1 VKELPAETGHQT
13 SKINKLA
20 AAGWKPE
27 AASAYTVLHQRPHRV
42 PGDVSTRRATMDVAM
57 TARKGQISR
66 ALRTQAEEGMERIGR
81 VLGRT
86 ARASITFSVQRHVHT
101 VELTVQAR
109 TQKIAATGKAGTPL
123 AALREA
129 MAHAEHQAHRYRDR
143 RLVNKRLPKVE
154 KMLTAPPVARPKT
167 RVDPLAEPEEEK
179 PSTLAGHAR
188 ASIAVHSFPSR
199 ATVVE
204 PHVIKNGDAISIK
217 PMTIEEAVKDA
228 EFRDRD
234 LLIFRTAS
242 GDTFVLH
249 RRRDGQMELVE
260 IP

>member
-1 VKELPAETGHQT
+1 
-13 SKINKLA
+13 
-20 AAGWKPE
+20 
-27 AASAYTVLHQRPHRV
+27 
-42 PGDVSTRRATMDVAM
+42 MDVAM

-66 ALRTQAEEGMERIGR
+66 AMRTQAEEGMERIGR

-86 ARASITFSVQRHVHT
+86 ARASITFSAQRHVHT

-109 TQKIAATGKAGTPL
+109 TQKIAATGKAATPL

-143 RLVNKRLPKVE
+143 RLVNKRLPKIE

-167 RVDPLAEPEEEK
+167 RVDPLAEPEEK

-204 PHVIKNGDAISIK
+204 PHIIKNSDAVSMK

-242 GDTFVLH
+242 GDMFVLH

>member
-1 VKELPAETGHQT
+1 MD
-13 SKINKLA
+13 LA
-20 AAGWKPE
+20 
-27 AASAYTVLHQRPHRV
+27 L
-42 PGDVSTRRATMDVAM
+42 
-57 TARKGQISR
+57 TARKGKISKS
-66 ALRTQAEEGMERIGR
+66 LRTQAEEGMERIGR

-86 ARASITFSVQRHVHT
+86 ARASIIFSAQRHLHV

-109 TQKIAATGKAGTPL
+109 TQKIAATGKADTQD

-143 RLVNKRLPKVE
+143 RLVNKRLPKLE
-154 KMLTAPPVARPKT
+154 KVLTAPPVARPKART
-167 RVDPLAEPEEEK
+167 EPDAEANGAEVARPAAK
-179 PSTLAGHAR
+179 AR
-188 ASIAVHSFPSR
+188 ASIAIHSFPSN
-199 ATVVE
+199 ATIVE
-204 PHVIKNGDAISIK
+204 PHVLKNGEAIALR

-234 LLIFRTAS
+234 LLIFHTAA
-242 GDTFVLH
+242 GDMFVLH

>member
-1 VKELPAETGHQT
+1 
-13 SKINKLA
+13 
-20 AAGWKPE
+20 
-27 AASAYTVLHQRPHRV
+27 
-42 PGDVSTRRATMDVAM
+42 MDVAM
-57 TARKGQISR
+57 TARNGRISKV
-66 ALRTQAEEGMERIGR
+66 LRDQANEGLERIGR
-81 VLGRT
+81 ILGRT
-86 ARASITFSVQRHVHT
+86 ARANFTFSTQRHLHI

-109 TQKIAATGKAGTPL
+109 TQKIAATGKADTPN

-129 MAHAEHQAHRYRDR
+129 IEHAEHQANRYRDR
-143 RLVNKRLPKVE
+143 RLVSKRLPKGD
-154 KMLTAPPVARPKT
+154 KLLTAPPVTRSKARIEPDAGET
-167 RVDPLAEPEEEK
+167 RSAR
-179 PSTLAGHAR
+179 LAGKAR
-188 ASIAVHSFPSR
+188 ASIAIHSFPTN

-204 PHVIKNGDAISIK
+204 PHIVNSAEAIAIS

-234 LLIFRTAS
+234 LLIFRTAA

>member
-1 VKELPAETGHQT
+1 
-13 SKINKLA
+13 
-20 AAGWKPE
+20 
-27 AASAYTVLHQRPHRV
+27 
-42 PGDVSTRRATMDVAM
+42 MDVAM
-57 TARKGQISR
+57 TARKGRISK
-66 ALRTQAEEGMERIGR
+66 ALREQAEEGMERMGR
-81 VLGRT
+81 VLGRG
-86 ARASITFSVQRHVHT
+86 ARASITFSAQRHVHI

-109 TQKIAATGKAGTPL
+109 LQKFAATGKAGSPV

-129 MAHAEHQAHRYRDR
+129 LEHAEHQAHRYRDR
-143 RLVNKRLPKVE
+143 RLVSKRLPKVE
-154 KMLTAPPVARPKT
+154 KVLTAPPVTRPKARAALITEAAEARPART
-167 RVDPLAEPEEEK
+167 A
-179 PSTLAGHAR
+179 AGAR

-204 PHVIKNGDAISIK
+204 PHIVKNGEAVALK

-234 LLIFRTAS
+234 LLIFRNAA
-242 GDTFVLH
+242 GDMFVLH

>member
-1 VKELPAETGHQT
+1 
-13 SKINKLA
+13 
-20 AAGWKPE
+20 
-27 AASAYTVLHQRPHRV
+27 
-42 PGDVSTRRATMDVAM
+42 MDVAL
-57 TARKGQISR
+57 TARKGKISKT
-66 ALRTQAEEGMERIGR
+66 LRTQAEEGMERIGR

-86 ARASITFSVQRHVHT
+86 ARASIIFSAERHLHV

-109 TQKIAATGKAGTPL
+109 TQKIAATGKANTQD

-143 RLVNKRLPKVE
+143 RLVSKRLPKVE
-154 KMLTAPPVARPKT
+154 KVMTALPVARPRART
-167 RVDPLAEPEEEK
+167 DPDAEAMNGNSFELA
-179 PSTLAGHAR
+179 AR
-188 ASIAVHSFPSR
+188 ARTSIAVHSFPAS
-199 ATVVE
+199 AAVVE
-204 PHVIKNGDAISIK
+204 PHVMKNGEAIALK

-234 LLIFRTAS
+234 LLIFHTAA
-242 GDTFVLH
+242 GDMFVLH